1 LNSNNQEQKMRQLKH
16 FEKKL
21 IKKVDLFAWKS
32 DNNLREGAI
41 VKRYY
46 LKSIEEYKNYSKIVG
61 NVTKFV
67 AKLKELDSTDEL
79 RDELSRLLLE
89 KLYNM
94 GVINETKSLLGLET
108 LSVTSFCKRRLPVVM
123 VRLKMAETMKEAVTF
138 VEQGHIRVG
147 PNVVTDPSYLVT
159 RMFEDYVTWVDGS
172 KIKRAIKK
180 YNDQLDDFDLL
191 QN

>member
-1 LNSNNQEQKMRQLKH
+1 MYIYIINSNTVRTGTYRHLHKILRNDQPNDENQAKMRQLKH

-32 DNNLREGAI
+32 DNHLREGAI
-41 VKRYY
+41 VQRYY
-46 LKSIEEYKNYSKIVG
+46 LKSIEEYKSYSKIVG

-67 AKLKELDSTDEL
+67 AKLKELSNTDEL

-123 VRLKMAETMKEAVTF
+123 VRLKMAETMKEAGIY
-138 VEQGHIRVG
+138 E
-147 PNVVTDPSYLVT
+147 
-159 RMFEDYVTWVDGS
+159 
-172 KIKRAIKK
+172 
-180 YNDQLDDFDLL
+180 
-191 QN
+191 

>member
-1 LNSNNQEQKMRQLKH
+1 MRQLKH

>member
-1 LNSNNQEQKMRQLKH
+1 MKFLRNDQPNDENQAKMRQLKH

-32 DNNLREGAI
+32 DNHLREGAI
-41 VKRYY
+41 VQRYY
-46 LKSIEEYKNYSKIVG
+46 LKSIEEYKSYSKIVG

-67 AKLKELDSTDEL
+67 AKLKELSNTDEL

-123 VRLKMAETMKEAVTF
+123 VRLKMAETMKEAGIY
-138 VEQGHIRVG
+138 E
-147 PNVVTDPSYLVT
+147 
-159 RMFEDYVTWVDGS
+159 
-172 KIKRAIKK
+172 
-180 YNDQLDDFDLL
+180 
-191 QN
+191 